1 MSKALTV
8 KVPVAKVIEALET
21 KIKENEKVIAANEAI
36 EKAYPEMLR
45 KHSEQVL
52 KSLKDLLTIED
63 INYSSWRQSISVT
76 YKLSKDVSIP
86 DAPRRETNSCLSRH
100 ELEEITNAIRILKM
114 TEEEFVSTSTMK
126 AIAGYL

>member
-8 KVPVAKVIEALET
+8 KIPVTKVIEALET
-21 KIKENEKVIAANEAI
+21 KIKENEKVVAANEAI
-36 EKAYPEMLR
+36 EKAYPELLK
-45 KHSEQVL
+45 KHSEQIL

-63 INYSSWRQSISVT
+63 INYYSWRQTLSVT
-76 YKLSKDVSIP
+76 YKVSKDVPLP
-86 DAPRRETNSCLSRH
+86 DAPRKETNRCLAHH

>member
-1 MSKALTV
+1 MTKALTV
-8 KVPVAKVIEALET
+8 KVPVTKVIEALEN
-21 KIKENEKVIAANEAI
+21 KIAENQKIVDENEKI
-36 EKAYPEMLR
+36 EREYPELLK

-63 INYSSWRQSISVT
+63 INYYSWRQTLSVT
-76 YKLSKDVSIP
+76 YKISKEVSIP
-86 DAPRRETNSCLSRH
+86 DAPRKETNRCLAHH

-126 AIAGYL
+126 AIASYL

>member
-8 KVPVAKVIEALET
+8 KVPVTKVIEALEN
-21 KIKENEKVIAANEAI
+21 KIAENQKIVDANEKI
-36 EKAYPEMLR
+36 EREYPELLR
-45 KHSEQVL
+45 KHAEQVL
-52 KSLKDLLTIED
+52 KSLKDILTVED
-63 INYSSWRQSISVT
+63 INYSSWRQSLSVS
-76 YKLSKDVSIP
+76 YKLSKEVSIP
-86 DAPRRETNSCLSRH
+86 DAPRKETSRCLAHH